1 MTTWASVD
9 TSPRGSTANDE
20 QASRGYVILCTFSNF
35 RRRKKVSP
43 ELEVIISLTHGTT
56 RQNAQTQIERYF
68 NIATQAGENKSHPTP
83 SYTKPDQM
91 DQEGNRQP
99 AQQQPPKAKPPHKTE
114 TEEKIENETPRLS
127 TGASASMSES
137 SSQQDGVQ
145 YVTRRSR
152 SKRHDP
158 AKQHRQVAQQQ
169 VGPQNQQNQ
178 QLQTKS
184 SSGAPS
190 VKLDM
195 NLDVDIDLKAKVQ
208 GDITLSVL

>member
-1 MTTWASVD
+1 MGQR
-9 TSPRGSTANDE
+9 P
-20 QASRGYVILCTFSNF
+20 
-35 RRRKKVSP
+35 
-43 ELEVIISLTHGTT
+43 

-68 NIATQAGENKSHPTP
+68 NMATQAGENKSHPTP

-99 AQQQPPKAKPPHKTE
+99 AQQQQPKAKPPHKTE
-114 TEEKIENETPRLS
+114 TEERIENETPRLS

-158 AKQHRQVAQQQ
+158 AKQHGQVAQQQ

-208 GDITLSVL
+208 GDITLSVLGGNQNKK